1 MVSSGVLRH
10 DDHVL
15 LTGMENLWLISVLR
29 RICYGTLVP
38 ALPCLALLVCVWRCT
53 MCGLKNRLGAEQGR
67 GLSSYYHGYGPD
79 PTPTEIF
86 FFFLLPIPFP
96 PKTTT
101 EYVAKRCNTVP
112 LHIHSSE
119 TQSSNLDDLQSYIS
133 DFDSAQILHYL
144 SQISLREYFRGW
156 LAAQWGLGG
165 TDVST
170 GTPYGS
176 RCLGECHPQT
186 ISAYTVRQWMI
197 WFSRGSERSDF
208 YCCFLCLAL

>member
-67 GLSSYYHGYGPD
+67 GL
-79 PTPTEIF
+79 F
-86 FFFLLPIPFP
+86 FVLSWLWSGSDTNRDFFYFFLLPFPFP

-101 EYVAKRCNTVP
+101 EYLAKRCNTVP

-144 SQISLREYFRGW
+144 SQ
-156 LAAQWGLGG
+156 
-165 TDVST
+165 
-170 GTPYGS
+170 
-176 RCLGECHPQT
+176 
-186 ISAYTVRQWMI
+186 
-197 WFSRGSERSDF
+197 
-208 YCCFLCLAL
+208 FL